1 MTHKKTKILVTGGSG
16 FIGSR
21 FLEKFATD
29 YDFTIFTLEKTTR
42 LIDTSIKI
50 EYGTISDKK
59 IVKIIQNSNPDVV
72 IHLAAFSGLKKCEE
86 NPEMAFDTNVV
97 GTSNVIEGCLK
108 ANAKLVF
115 ISTRE
120 VYGSTNTESY
130 ENDTLNPINV
140 YGKTKMQAEKLIQ
153 NASEKHGLDY
163 TILRVT
169 NVYGPK
175 GNLGINKLIQ
185 DALKNRKI
193 FVNGGEQILNFIFL
207 DDVVGLIH
215 QVLENE
221 KSSQQIFNIGSKE
234 TMSLKK
240 FVVILTDLLNEN
252 IEIEFGK
259 KPSFE
264 SSFFQP
270 NIKKQQNILTFQN
283 NISCVEGIKR
293 ILRDFK
299 DCSD

>member
-1 MTHKKTKILVTGGSG
+1 MCHKEVPRWYQIWQLQTWDKLK
-16 FIGSR
+16 
-21 FLEKFATD
+21 EKNRP
-29 YDFTIFTLEKTTR
+29 LSSEKTTR

-153 NASEKHGLDY
+153 NASEKHGLNY
-163 TILRVT
+163 
-169 NVYGPK
+169 
-175 GNLGINKLIQ
+175 
-185 DALKNRKI
+185 KI
-193 FVNGGEQILNFIFL
+193 
-207 DDVVGLIH
+207 
-215 QVLENE
+215 
-221 KSSQQIFNIGSKE
+221 
-234 TMSLKK
+234 
-240 FVVILTDLLNEN
+240 
-252 IEIEFGK
+252 
-259 KPSFE
+259 
-264 SSFFQP
+264 
-270 NIKKQQNILTFQN
+270 
-283 NISCVEGIKR
+283 
-293 ILRDFK
+293 
-299 DCSD
+299 